1 MPPGATRQRFEPREM
16 RSDIA
21 GTCRHRYDLPSRLAA
36 RRSAE
41 SHAVTLDVSTPPIP
55 QMQPATLPVG
65 LTGATGPPGS
75 ESAIFTEQ
83 GGVPP
88 YCFALVSPADAVEL
102 SDNGVPQ
109 RLIVGRTDSNAPIG
123 TIDAAVLGRRY
134 ALDVTWI
141 DHIGT
146 ASAAKGCEPML
157 DAPLRCMSSSSIA
170 PATETTCPEYQLEM
184 KG

>member
-88 YCFALVSPADAVEL
+88 YCFSLVSPTDAVEL

>member
-1 MPPGATRQRFEPREM
+1 MPGATRRRFEPRDM

-21 GTCRHRYDLPSRLAA
+21 GTCRHRYDLPSRIAA

-65 LTGATGPPGS
+65 LTGATCRW
-75 ESAIFTEQ
+75 EAKAQLTEQ

-88 YCFALVSPADAVEL
+88 YCFALASPVDAVEL
-102 SDNGVPQ
+102 SDNGVQQ
-109 RLIVGRTDSNAPIG
+109 RLIVGRPDSNALIG

-134 ALDVTWI
+134 ALDVTCSNRP
-141 DHIGT
+141 GT
-146 ASAAKGCEPML
+146 PSAAKGFEPML
-157 DAPLRCMSSSSIA
+157 DAPLQCMSSSSIA